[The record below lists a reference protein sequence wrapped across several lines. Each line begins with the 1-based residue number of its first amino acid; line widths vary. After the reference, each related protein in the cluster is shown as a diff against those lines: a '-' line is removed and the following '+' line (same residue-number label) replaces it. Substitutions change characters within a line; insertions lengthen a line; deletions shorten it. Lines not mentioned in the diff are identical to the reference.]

1 MGWRFMQ
8 GATPEVA
15 WRISTEPQD
24 AFVLAESDGT
34 TLCSTPC
41 VLRRTRSEGYE
52 TLVLRKPGFRD
63 QRLELPLGRG
73 EQRHRRLEAEPKEGV
88 PVQVSW
94 KIDSDPQGAEVVRAD
109 GQLLGTTPWELD
121 RPPGTG
127 ETVLTLRHP
136 GFKDKTLLL
145 SHSTDVKTE
154 VYLDPVAATPAPPA
168 PGPEVTEREST
179 PASPLARRR
188 KQAARGGPKPADG
201 DVKLLLD

>member
-1 MGWRFMQ
+1 LV
-8 GATPEVA
+8 VA
-15 WRISTEPQD
+15 VAASGLVR
-24 AFVLAESDGT
+24 
-34 TLCSTPC
+34 
-41 VLRRTRSEGYE
+41 LRPASPIAAPPAPVAPSR
-52 TLVLRKPGFRD
+52 LVRWI
-63 QRLELPLGRG
+63 
-73 EQRHRRLEAEPKEGV
+73 
-88 PVQVSW
+88 VQSA
-94 KIDSDPQGAEVVRAD
+94 PQGAEVVRAD

-154 VYLDPVAATPAPPA
+154 VYLDPVVSTPAPPA

-188 KQAARGGPKPADG
+188 KPAARSGPKPADG
-201 DVKLLLD
+201 EVKLLLD